1 MNSASGVQSA
11 AIGPPPAGNAAQAW
25 AHVVSLGYRVLV
37 PASPV
42 ILALGFGLYVPA
54 VLSLENIINIIQQT
68 AFLFVLTCAQT
79 IVLLTRGLDLSLGP
93 SVSMISVAS
102 ALTMTALVGPDGA
115 NGIIAALAGTASG
128 LLIGLVGRAFNGIA
142 VAWLRVNPFV
152 ATLASMNICL
162 GIGTSLSDGHP
173 VFGIPEEF
181 NVAGYRLHVLGVPMS
196 IIYAVAVGIALH
208 LLLQHTVVGRSFYV
222 LGSNPRA
229 AIVAG
234 WPRRRLLGARLYSVC
249 IVDRGRRADPYGTR
263 CFGRTKSRR
272 RAFFADDS
280 GRGDRRRQSDRW
292 TWRIGLGVNRIVFH
306 HDSFEWHEF
315 GGDRRIY
322 ANAGHGRDRHLC
334 RCARPHCAG
343 GRVGDSKR

>member
-1 MNSASGVQSA
+1 MDQVGGIQSSAVVLPTIRGRRQTL
-11 AIGPPPAGNAAQAW
+11 AGIVT
-25 AHVVSLGYRVLV
+25 VVYRVLV

-42 ILALGFGLYVPA
+42 ILALCFGLYVPA

-102 ALTMTALVGPDGA
+102 ALTMTAIVDSDGA
-115 NGIIAALAGTASG
+115 NGIIAALAGTAAG
-128 LLIGLVGRAFNGIA
+128 LLLGLLVGVFNGVA

-152 ATLASMNICL
+152 TTLASMHICL

-181 NVAGYRLHVLGVPMS
+181 NVVGYRLHVLGIPMS

-208 LLLQHTVVGRSFYV
+208 LLLQYTVVGRSFYV

-234 WPRRRLLGARLYSVC
+234 WPRRQLLALAYILSALLTAVGALVLTARAASGAPNLGGGLSLQTIAAAV
-249 IVDRGRRADPYGTR
+249 IGGVSLSGGRGGLSSAVIG
-263 CFGRTKSRR
+263 
-272 RAFFADDS
+272 AFFITILSNGMNLADI
-280 GRGDRRRQSDRW
+280 GGYTQMLVMGAIVIFAVALDR
-292 TWRIGLGVNRIVFH
+292 I
-306 HDSFEWHEF
+306 
-315 GGDRRIY
+315 
-322 ANAGHGRDRHLC
+322 
-334 RCARPHCAG
+334 AR
-343 GRVGDSKR
+343 VDV

>member
-1 MNSASGVQSA
+1 L
-11 AIGPPPAGNAAQAW
+11 
-25 AHVVSLGYRVLV
+25 AHIVSLVYRVLV

-42 ILALGFGLYVPA
+42 ILALAFGLYVPR
-54 VLSLENIINIIQQT
+54 VLSFENIINIIQQT

-102 ALTMTALVGPDGA
+102 ALTMTAVVGSDGSNGS

-128 LLIGLVGRAFNGIA
+128 LLIGLLVGLFNGIA

-181 NVAGYRLHVLGVPMS
+181 NVAGYRLHVLGIPMS

-208 LLLQHTVVGRSFYV
+208 LLLQYTVVGRSFYV

-234 WPRRRLLGARLYSVC
+234 WPRRRLLALAYILSALLTAVGAL
-249 IVDRGRRADPYGTR
+249 ILTARAASGAPNLGGGLSLQTIAAAVI
-263 CFGRTKSRR
+263 GGVSLTG
-272 RAFFADDS
+272 
-280 GRGDRRRQSDRW
+280 GRGGLSSALIGSFFITILSNGMNLAEIGGYTQMLVMGAIVIFAVALDR
-292 TWRIGLGVNRIVFH
+292 V
-306 HDSFEWHEF
+306 
-315 GGDRRIY
+315 
-322 ANAGHGRDRHLC
+322 
-334 RCARPHCAG
+334 ARMD
-343 GRVGDSKR
+343 V

>member
-1 MNSASGVQSA
+1 MNSAQGVQSA
-11 AIGPPPAGNAAQAW
+11 AVSLPPARERRQVG
-25 AHVVSLGYRVLV
+25 AHVIRVGYALLV

-42 ILALGFGLYVPA
+42 ILALGFGLYVPS

-102 ALTMTALVGPDGA
+102 ALTMTALVGAGGS
-115 NGIIAALAGTASG
+115 NGIVAALLGTASG
-128 LLIGLVGRAFNGIA
+128 LLIGLMVGVFNGIA

-181 NVAGYRLHVLGVPMS
+181 NEAGYRLHVLGVPMS
-196 IIYAVAVGIALH
+196 IIYAVTVGIALH
-208 LLLQHTVVGRSFYV
+208 LLLQHTVVGRSFYL

-234 WPRRRLLGARLYSVC
+234 WPRRRLLALAYILSAFLTAVGAL
-249 IVDRGRRADPYGTR
+249 ILTARAASGAPNLGGGLSLQTIAAAVI
-263 CFGRTKSRR
+263 GGVSLTG
-272 RAFFADDS
+272 
-280 GRGDRRRQSDRW
+280 GRGGLSSALVGSFFITILSNGMNLAEIGGYTQMLVMGAIVIFAVALDR
-292 TWRIGLGVNRIVFH
+292 I
-306 HDSFEWHEF
+306 
-315 GGDRRIY
+315 
-322 ANAGHGRDRHLC
+322 
-334 RCARPHCAG
+334 ARMD
-343 GRVGDSKR
+343 V

>member
-1 MNSASGVQSA
+1 M
-11 AIGPPPAGNAAQAW
+11 
-25 AHVVSLGYRVLV
+25 AHIVSLVYRVLV

-42 ILALGFGLYVPA
+42 ILALAFGLYVPR
-54 VLSLENIINIIQQT
+54 VLSFENIINIIQQT

-102 ALTMTALVGPDGA
+102 ALTMTAVVGSDGSNGS

-128 LLIGLVGRAFNGIA
+128 LLIGLLVGLFNGIA

-181 NVAGYRLHVLGVPMS
+181 NVAGYRLHVLGIPMS

-208 LLLQHTVVGRSFYV
+208 LLLQYTVVGRSFYV

-234 WPRRRLLGARLYSVC
+234 WPRRRLLALAYILSALLTAVGAL
-249 IVDRGRRADPYGTR
+249 ILTARAASGAPNLGGGLSLQTIAAAVI
-263 CFGRTKSRR
+263 GGVSLTG
-272 RAFFADDS
+272 
-280 GRGDRRRQSDRW
+280 GRGGLSSALIGSFFITILSNGMNLAEIGGYTQMLVMGAIVIFAVALDR
-292 TWRIGLGVNRIVFH
+292 V
-306 HDSFEWHEF
+306 
-315 GGDRRIY
+315 
-322 ANAGHGRDRHLC
+322 
-334 RCARPHCAG
+334 ARMD
-343 GRVGDSKR
+343 V